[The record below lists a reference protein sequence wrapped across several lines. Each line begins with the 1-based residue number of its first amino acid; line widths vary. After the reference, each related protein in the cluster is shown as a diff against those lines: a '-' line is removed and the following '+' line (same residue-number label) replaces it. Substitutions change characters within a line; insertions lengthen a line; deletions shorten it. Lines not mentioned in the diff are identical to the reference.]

1 MSNTYKVKVILQIEA
16 ENYDDAEEKVMF
28 AINESL
34 AYLNSI
40 EILEETINGK

>member
-1 MSNTYKVKVILQIEA
+1 MSNTYRVKVILQIEA

-34 AYLNSI
+34 AYTNSI
-40 EILEETINGK
+40 EILEETINDK